1 MLAYS
6 EVGISLPDD
15 PGAQWGYGTPV
26 YGAPQAGD
34 LVFWSEDGSG
44 YVTHVGLAMGDGT
57 TLHASNYTGNVTITP
72 INGIPGYMGARR
84 LL

>member
-26 YGAPQAGD
+26 SGALQAGD

-57 TLHASNYTGNVTITP
+57 TLHASSYTGSVTITP
-72 INGIPGYMGARR
+72 INAIPGYMGARR
-84 LL
+84 LF

>member
-26 YGAPQAGD
+26 SGAPQAGD

-57 TLHASNYTGNVTITP
+57 TLHASTYTGSVTITP
-72 INGIPGYMGARR
+72 INAIPGYMGARR
-84 LL
+84 LF